1 MSNDR
6 LTSSDRRA
14 LILWVALAVAGALFA
29 HKYFFA
35 AFPEASVDLRVSRG
49 EALDRARTFVSGLG
63 ENVSGYRTSV
73 LFAVADDSADG
84 HAKTYLE
91 RSLGLKEANRLMS
104 SEVSL
109 WYWEVRFFRP
119 LQKEEFQVRVTPA
132 GRIAG
137 YKHVIEESRPGAKPD
152 RAAAES
158 AARQFLAAQSGTQ
171 FSSWDF
177 LPEEASSEAR
187 PGRTDWSFTWEK
199 HGFKAKDAPYR
210 LRVTLDGG
218 RLAGFGEY
226 LQVPEEWQRDYE
238 KLRAGNNALAQI
250 FIFPYLLLTGMAIW
264 LGIHLTRR
272 GQTSWKL
279 ALQLGLLAAV
289 LLFLQ
294 NLNDWPH
301 WGADYDTNA
310 SFSSFIAS
318 RLGIALLLAIGSAL
332 TITLILP
339 AAEPL
344 YRSYQ
349 PDRLTLRNAL
359 TLRGIRSKEFFSA
372 AVVGLS
378 MAAFHIGFIVAFYML
393 ASRLGAWA
401 PQELNYE
408 NSVNTMFPWISGVAI
423 GLLASTSEEFLFRLF
438 AIPYLE
444 KLTRSRWIAVIV
456 PAFLWG
462 FLHSNYPQEPAYIR
476 GLEVGLIGIVAGLVM
491 LRWGIL
497 ATLIWHYTVDALL
510 VGLLL
515 IRSDNLYFKLSGAIV
530 AAAAL
535 APLAFSAVSYLLR
548 GHFENA
554 EDLLNRAA
562 PVPEISLLPQSAAA
576 EEAAAPR
583 RYDALSPRMIS
594 ALLLILLLGAGLVWR
609 LKSPAVGDYLQL
621 TVDARGARAA
631 ADSILRQKGVDPS
644 SWHRAALLV
653 DTTDPL
659 ANEFLRRRIGI
670 PALDKIYAEKI
681 PGALWRIRY
690 FRDSQAEEYIV
701 VLKPD
706 GTLHSVHHILPEAAP
721 GASLSQT
728 EAVARAEKYLR
739 EEKKLDLSQWTLIAP
754 NPEKMPHRTDYTL
767 VWQENAPL
775 GPSASGETNS
785 SAQAHARVQVQL
797 LGEEIAGYRTFI
809 KIPEDWTRKQSERTL
824 LRDLFSYRLPMILL
838 LFGIPVAASILYLK
852 RVRTDPSHSIPW
864 KQLLPISVLMLSG
877 YALVFAMGDRIPNA
891 LNQYMTAIPFK
902 LMFIGLA
909 LALVLGAAMYSG
921 VAALLFGMAWH
932 YAARTFGEERLP
944 RWSAMPAAYY
954 RDALAIGLGGAA
966 SLMGLHA
973 LFAAVEQRL
982 PVLHRSFPSSF
993 GGDFDSIFPA
1003 GGILGQTLLNSLLR
1017 TGLLVL
1023 LAGFIAAELR
1033 SLRLRIPLFLL
1044 GVLALLGNWG
1054 NTTELLF
1061 RLLTAAIWLALVVWG
1076 VARVARFNLLGYLL
1090 VMAGTGLLGPAAA
1103 LLAQHQPF
1111 YRASG
1116 HGLLLA
1122 LGLFYLWVLMT
1133 WRLKIAPSQPLTH
1146 SDTAG

>member
-1 MSNDR
+1 MPHDR
-6 LTSSDRRA
+6 LSSSDRRA

-29 HKYFFA
+29 YKYFFA

-49 EALDRARTFVSGLG
+49 EALERARTFVSGLG
-63 ENVSGYRTSV
+63 EDVTGYRSSV
-73 LFAVADDSADG
+73 LFAVADDSNDG

-119 LQKEEFQVRVTPA
+119 LQKEESQVRVTPA

-137 YKHVIEESRPGAKPD
+137 YEHVIEESRPGARPD
-152 RAAAES
+152 RAAAE
-158 AARQFLAAQSGTQ
+158 ATARHFLAAQYGAQ

-177 LPEEASSEAR
+177 LPEEANSQAR
-187 PGRTDWSFTWEK
+187 PSRTDWSFTWEK

-210 LRVTLDGG
+210 LRVSLDGG

-226 LQVPEEWQRDYE
+226 LQVPEEWQRDYK
-238 KLRAGNNALAQI
+238 KLRAGNDALAQI
-250 FIFPYLLLTGMAIW
+250 FVFPYLLLTGIAIW
-264 LGIHLTRR
+264 LGIRLTRR
-272 GQTSWKL
+272 GQTSWHL
-279 ALQLGLLAAV
+279 AIQLGLLAAV

-294 NLNDWPH
+294 NLNDWPQ

-318 RLGIALLLAIGSAL
+318 RLAMALLLAIGSAL

-359 TLRGIRSKEFFSA
+359 TLRGIRSKEFFSS

-378 MAAFHIGFIVAFYML
+378 MAAAHIGYIVAFYMI
-393 ASRLGAWA
+393 ASHFGSWA

-515 IRSDNLYFKLSGAIV
+515 IRSDNLYFKFSGAIV
-530 AAAAL
+530 AVAAL
-535 APLAFSAVSYLLR
+535 APLAFSAISYLVR
-548 GHFENA
+548 GRFENA

-562 PVPEISLLPQSAAA
+562 PAADISLLPQSSAA
-576 EEAAAPR
+576 EEVATPR
-583 RYDALSPRMIS
+583 RYDALSPRMLT
-594 ALLLILLLGAGLVWR
+594 ALALILLLGASLAWR

-631 ADSILRQKGVDPS
+631 ADSVLRQKGVDPS
-644 SWHRAALLV
+644 SWHHATLLV

-681 PGALWRIRY
+681 PGALWRVRY
-690 FRDSQAEEYIV
+690 FRDSQAEEFVV

-706 GTLHSVHHILPEAAP
+706 GSLHSLHHILPEAAP
-721 GASLSQT
+721 GASLTQS

-739 EEKKLDLSQWTLIAP
+739 EEKKLNLAQWTLIAP

-775 GPSASGETNS
+775 DPASAGAPVSPD
-785 SAQAHARVQVQL
+785 HAYARAEVQL
-797 LGEEIAGYRTFI
+797 CGDEITRYRTFV
-809 KIPEDWTRKQSERTL
+809 KIPEDWSRKQNEKTL
-824 LRDLFSYRLPMILL
+824 LRTVFAFGLPLFLL
-838 LFGIPVAASILYLK
+838 LFGISLAATILYLK

-864 KQLLPISVLMLSG
+864 KQLLPISTAMLFG
-877 YALVFAMGDRIPNA
+877 YALVFAFGDRIPNA

-909 LALVLGAAMYSG
+909 LSLVLGAAMYSG

-932 YAARTFGEERLP
+932 YAARAFGEDRLP
-944 RWSAMPAAYY
+944 RWSYMPAYYY

-966 SLMGLHA
+966 GLMGLHS
-973 LFAAVEQRL
+973 LFDAVEQRL
-982 PVLHRSFPSSF
+982 PILYRSFPSSI
-993 GGDFDSIFPA
+993 GGDFDSVFPA
-1003 GGILGQTLLNSLLR
+1003 AAILGQVLLNRLLS
-1017 TGLLVL
+1017 TGLLAL
-1023 LAGFIAAELR
+1023 LASFIASELR

-1054 NTTELLF
+1054 NTTELIF
-1061 RLLTAAIWLALVVWG
+1061 KLLTAALLLAVLVWG
-1076 VARVARFNLLGYLL
+1076 VSRVARFNLLGCFL
-1090 VMAGTGLLGPAAA
+1090 VLAGKALVGAAA
-1103 LLAQHQPF
+1103 PLLAQPHPF

-1116 HGLLLA
+1116 YGILLA
-1122 LGLFYLWVLMT
+1122 IGLFYLWVLMT
-1133 WRLKIAPSQPLTH
+1133 WRLKTTPSQPLTH